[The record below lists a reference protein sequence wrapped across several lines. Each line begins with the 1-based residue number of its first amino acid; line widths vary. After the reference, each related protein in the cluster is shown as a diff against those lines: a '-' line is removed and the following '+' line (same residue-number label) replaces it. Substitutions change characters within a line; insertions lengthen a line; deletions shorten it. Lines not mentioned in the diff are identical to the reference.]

1 MLEDCSEGLDEDLSD
16 EKGSN
21 TNIIR
26 NDNAMDMNNYA
37 SSSSKQPPI
46 NNQLAQN
53 DDKNLYNN
61 TENIKNTL
69 KLDSS
74 NSNQVGQ
81 VGSSSNY
88 INKPSNVGAESRLL
102 NKNTQNLGAKTESP
116 IAKLTDS
123 KLTGNIFNQYQIDL
137 EGNSSANS
145 NLQRDM
151 LLASAIAEGKV
162 EKGAS
167 DQILRVIR
175 EQKTPQSKGSP
186 YPEI

>member
-1 MLEDCSEGLDEDLSD
+1 MLEDCSEALDEDLSD
-16 EKGSN
+16 DKGSN
-21 TNIIR
+21 RNIIG
-26 NDNAMDMNNYA
+26 NNNTMDMNNYA
-37 SSSSKQPPI
+37 SSSSKHQHI
-46 NNQLAQN
+46 NNQLDQN
-53 DDKNLYNN
+53 DDKNPYNN
-61 TENIKNTL
+61 TDNIQNTL
-69 KLDSS
+69 ELDSS
-74 NSNQVGQ
+74 DNNQIEQ

-88 INKPSNVGAESRLL
+88 INKPSNIGAESRLL
-102 NKNTQNLGAKTESP
+102 NKDTQNLGAKTESP
-116 IAKLTDS
+116 TGNLTDS

-186 YPEI
+186 YPDI